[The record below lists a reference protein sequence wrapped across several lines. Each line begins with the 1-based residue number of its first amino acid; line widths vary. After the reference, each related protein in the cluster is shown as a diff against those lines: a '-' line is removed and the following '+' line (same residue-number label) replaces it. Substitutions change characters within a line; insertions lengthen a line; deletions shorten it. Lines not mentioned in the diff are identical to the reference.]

1 MIYLK
6 NIALQNF
13 KCFEEMP
20 ELELGKI
27 TLLTGANSTGK
38 SSLIYGILGVL
49 QSARYPLVF
58 SVNGRYVEMGNFL
71 EMVNNHDG
79 DKKIVISQTFV
90 DSESDLSYSI
100 KTEWGNDTVGNP
112 RLLSCECS
120 SKYFHLLQN
129 TNSNGDLYLSL
140 DYVPANNPNSI
151 ETQELLSFIKQEE
164 DNSLNKYKNIK
175 DFLKY
180 STEEV
185 HFKNFCIVNK
195 GGALNNVDSNIKYP
209 YLAVIKDIAEMLSK
223 YNKGVNYISSF
234 RQPAQRIYAEKNG
247 FKEKIA
253 SNGEGFINE
262 LLTWKDSNDNKFD
275 SFVQSMK
282 NIGVLADVIPT
293 RMGDGQFKVN
303 IRVHENDKEVNLS
316 DAGFGI
322 SQFMPIIIS
331 DVELGK
337 DSTLYISQPEVHL
350 HPKAQANFGDYLVS
364 QIDQNKRYVIE
375 THSEY
380 LINRLRLAIVNG
392 DLPEEDIKVY
402 YISQE
407 NEGTKLH
414 TISFNRKGQIIG
426 APKDFFDTYMIDVMD
441 IAMKAE

>member
-6 NIALQNF
+6 DIALQNF

-20 ELELGKI
+20 QLELGKI

-38 SSLIYGILGVL
+38 SSLIYGILGTL
-49 QSARYPLVF
+49 QGGEYPLIF

-79 DKKIVISQTFV
+79 DKKISISQTFV
-90 DSESDLSYSI
+90 DSESGLSYLI
-100 KTEWGNDTVGNP
+100 KTVWEKDDVGNP
-112 RLLSCECS
+112 RMFSCECS

-129 TNSNGDLYLSL
+129 RKSNGDFYLSL
-140 DYVPANNPNSI
+140 DYEPAKNPNSI
-151 ETQELLSFIKQEE
+151 KLQELLYTINQE
-164 DNSLNKYKNIK
+164 DDKFKDVI

-180 STEEV
+180 SSEEV
-185 HFKNFCIVNK
+185 HVKNICILKK
-195 GGALNNVDSNIKYP
+195 GGTLSDVDSNIRYP
-209 YLAVIKDIAEMLSK
+209 YLSVLKDITETLAK
-223 YNKGVNYISSF
+223 YDKSVNYISSF
-234 RQPAQRIYAEKNG
+234 RQPAQRIYPEKNG

-262 LLTWKDSNDNKFD
+262 LLTWKDSNDIKFD
-275 SFVQSMK
+275 SFVKSMK
-282 NIGVLADVIPT
+282 DIGVLADVIPT

-392 DLPEEDIKVY
+392 DMPEEDIKVY